1 MGKDRERGKYLLKR
15 RKIEAAYFVW
25 VEQRPGGDEYE
36 NACAE
41 NTTALRGRQKHVSDE
56 IERDE
61 TLDCELV

>member
-1 MGKDRERGKYLLKR
+1 M
-15 RKIEAAYFVW
+15 W